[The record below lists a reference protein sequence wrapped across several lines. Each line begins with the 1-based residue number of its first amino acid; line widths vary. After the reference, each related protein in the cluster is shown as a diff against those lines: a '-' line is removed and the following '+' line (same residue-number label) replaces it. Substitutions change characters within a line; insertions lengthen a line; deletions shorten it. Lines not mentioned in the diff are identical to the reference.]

1 MLLIIDHLMLLLL
14 PALKRAALNGKPKTA
29 EELAERID
37 WYFNQCQV
45 AGFIPTFEGLAVSI
59 NYAPVYLKTLAQTSE
74 RPGFMDLLQNTIAV
88 IQMYDSVAVLDGKI
102 PPNTYSFRAKNFYGM
117 RDVTEISP
125 FRPEEVLPDN
135 ADDIVRQLP
144 DISEINLKE

>member
-1 MLLIIDHLMLLLL
+1 
-14 PALKRAALNGKPKTA
+14 
-29 EELAERID
+29 
-37 WYFNQCQV
+37 
-45 AGFIPTFEGLAVSI
+45 
-59 NYAPVYLKTLAQTSE
+59 
-74 RPGFMDLLQNTIAV
+74 
-88 IQMYDSVAVLDGKI
+88 MYDSVAVMDGKI

-144 DISEINLKE
+144 DISEINLKEWVGDFRLSTFKKPGATFDFEEFRLWN